1 MSNRIAVLGAGPM
14 GLGVAYELARAGY
27 VPVVFE
33 ADSTIG
39 GMAATFD
46 FGGLEIERY
55 YHFYCLSDT
64 ALFHVLDE
72 LDLHSIL
79 RWKATRMGYW
89 YENKVQKW
97 GDPIALL
104 RFKGLSFISKMR
116 YGLHILW
123 CTRNTNWNQLE
134 TEDAQTWIKRKV
146 GPAAFEVL
154 WRDLFDYKFYDQ
166 ADNVSAAWIW
176 SRIRRIGLSRESIF
190 KEKLGYIEGGSQS
203 LLNAMADEIV
213 RRGGEIH
220 LKCRVNRVNTVDNK
234 VVAVE
239 VNNNVLPFDKV
250 VSTVPLP
257 YISRIFSDINDDYR
271 KLIDAKK
278 NIAVVCVVAKLK
290 KKVTNNFWM
299 NTKDPEMDIPGF
311 VEYSNLRPCDQTI
324 VYVPFYLPETHP
336 TFADSDEVFKE
347 KVIRYLVKINPELNK
362 TDFLDFQVS
371 RYQHAQ
377 PICEPG
383 YLQTLPPLNLGIEG
397 VLAADTS
404 YYYPED
410 RGLSES
416 IGFGRKLAQ
425 KIINKGVQ

>member
-1 MSNRIAVLGAGPM
+1 
-14 GLGVAYELARAGY
+14 
-27 VPVVFE
+27 
-33 ADSTIG
+33 
-39 GMAATFD
+39 
-46 FGGLEIERY
+46 
-55 YHFYCLSDT
+55 
-64 ALFHVLDE
+64 
-72 LDLHSIL
+72 
-79 RWKATRMGYW
+79 
-89 YENKVQKW
+89 
-97 GDPIALL
+97 
-104 RFKGLSFISKMR
+104 
-116 YGLHILW
+116 
-123 CTRNTNWNQLE
+123 
-134 TEDAQTWIKRKV
+134 
-146 GPAAFEVL
+146 
-154 WRDLFDYKFYDQ
+154 
-166 ADNVSAAWIW
+166 
-176 SRIRRIGLSRESIF
+176 
-190 KEKLGYIEGGSQS
+190 
-203 LLNAMADEIV
+203 
-213 RRGGEIH
+213 
-220 LKCRVNRVNTVDNK
+220 
-234 VVAVE
+234 
-239 VNNNVLPFDKV
+239 
-250 VSTVPLP
+250 
-257 YISRIFSDINDDYR
+257 
-271 KLIDAKK
+271 
-278 NIAVVCVVAKLK
+278 
-290 KKVTNNFWM
+290 M